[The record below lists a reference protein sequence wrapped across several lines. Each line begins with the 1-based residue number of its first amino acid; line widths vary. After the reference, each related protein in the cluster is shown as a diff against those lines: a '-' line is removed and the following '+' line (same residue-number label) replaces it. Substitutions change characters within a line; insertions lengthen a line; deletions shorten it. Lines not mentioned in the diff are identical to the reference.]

1 MRQGLLEAVA
11 LVLLSLVAAS
21 AFGQQKEDVFKGKLF
36 APNVIL
42 ENQAELNLSKEQFT
56 KIRAAVV
63 EVQTS
68 VAEHEWDMR
77 EAYLKLMAELDRKP
91 VSEAAVLEHATA
103 ALLAEN
109 EVKKRQM
116 AMLVRLK
123 NLLTAEQ
130 VATLEA
136 IEAKRR

>member
-1 MRQGLLEAVA
+1 MRQGLLEAVT

>member
-1 MRQGLLEAVA
+1 MRQGLLQAAA
-11 LVLLSLVAAS
+11 LVLLSLLTTA
-21 AFGQQKEDVFKGKLF
+21 AFGQQKEDVFRGKLF

-77 EAYLKLMAELDRKP
+77 EAYLKLMAELDKKP
-91 VSEAAVLEHATA
+91 VSEAAVLEHASA

-136 IEAKRR
+136 IEGARR